1 MPNFFTDNKD
11 IVFQFENLN
20 MEDIIELTEGAFEDA
35 KEYNYAPRDVQDAM
49 DNYRKTLEIAGDIA
63 GNTIAPLA
71 AEVDE
76 EGAHFNDGKVTY
88 AKGTQEALRQLSMA
102 DLMGFT
108 LPRKYGG
115 LNFPTTIYT
124 MAIEMVSRADASLM
138 NIFGLQD
145 IAETVNKFSN
155 DEQKAEFLPKFASGE
170 ATGAMALTE
179 PDAGSDLQAV
189 NLQAWQDEEGNW
201 FLHGVKRFITNGNGD
216 ILLVLARSEAGTKD
230 GRGLSMFVCY
240 GDDTIKVRR
249 IENKL
254 GIHGSPTTEL
264 QFNNTPAQLIGKRK
278 FGLIKYVMDLM
289 NGARLGVSAQ
299 ALGISQAAYEEAL
312 SYAKAREQFGKPI
325 YDIPVVTN
333 MLIDMRVTLESN
345 RSLIYETSKWVDR
358 RDKLIER
365 VDHLK
370 ALGKAFQEESAL
382 QKEAAKI
389 AALLTP
395 MTKYILTESA
405 NKITYDSLQI
415 HGGTGYMKEFNVERL
430 ARDAR
435 ITNIYEGTSQLQIV
449 AAIGGVINDILGKRF
464 DEKEQKAYKGS
475 LAGLA
480 DRLKEIREMFYEG
493 LKFVN
498 DKNDKYF
505 QDVAA
510 KELVEMYSYLVVG
523 YLLLDEAEI
532 SDRKVFI
539 ANRYIVSASALAR
552 KNYEAIKNEQFSD
565 LLHADEILI

>member
-1 MPNFFTDNKD
+1 MPNFFSDNKD

-20 MEDIIELTEGAFEDA
+20 MEDIIELTEGDFEEA
-35 KEYNYAPRDVQDAM
+35 KTYNYAPKDVRDAM

-63 GNTIAPLA
+63 GNVIAPLA
-71 AEVDE
+71 SEVDE
-76 EGAHFNDGKVTY
+76 EGAHFNDGKVAY
-88 AKGTQEALRQLSMA
+88 AKGTEEALRQLSMA

-115 LNFPTTIYT
+115 LNFPTTVYT
-124 MAIEMVSRADASLM
+124 MAIEMISRADASLM

-145 IAETVNKFSN
+145 IAETINKFSN
-155 DEQKAEFLPKFASGE
+155 EEQKAEFLPKFASGE

-264 QFNNTPAQLIGKRK
+264 QFNNTPAQLVGKRK

-365 VDHLK
+365 IEHLK
-370 ALGKAFQEESAL
+370 AQGKAFQEESAK

-449 AAIGGVINDILGKRF
+449 AAIGGVINDILAKRF
-464 DEKEQKAYKGS
+464 DEKEEKSYKGS

-480 DRLKEIREMFYEG
+480 DRLKEIRELFYEG

-532 SDRKVFI
+532 NDRKVFI